1 MKLEVSGSATSFQN
15 PVERVGGSM
24 INGASSTSIG
34 CAGTSSIG
42 GAGVSS
48 VGGAGVSSMVGE
60 SDEGPEIG
68 NAGSAGA

>member
-15 PVERVGGSM
+15 PVERVGGSV

-34 CAGTSSIG
+34 CAGTSSI
-42 GAGVSS
+42 
-48 VGGAGVSSMVGE
+48 GGAGVSSMVGE